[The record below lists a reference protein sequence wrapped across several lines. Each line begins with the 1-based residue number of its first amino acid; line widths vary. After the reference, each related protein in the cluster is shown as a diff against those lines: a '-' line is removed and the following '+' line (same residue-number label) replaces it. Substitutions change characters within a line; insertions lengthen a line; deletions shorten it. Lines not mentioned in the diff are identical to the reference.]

1 MTTLARRVLVAGA
14 TGEIGRA
21 VSRQLVERGDRV
33 VLVARDEMKLDAQRS
48 ALDGGAG
55 VSVVAAD
62 LAASGGPA
70 AVARRSLETGPV
82 DDLVWCAGPFRR
94 EPLESV
100 SRASME
106 ELFLI
111 HAIAPVLLTRE
122 LKASLATSGGAVVA
136 LSDAGVDR
144 PFPNHAA
151 YLAAKGAMDAAMR
164 AIATELAPAV
174 RVNVLRVG
182 VVTDPSCHDPS
193 RAQRLAARSLSGRMG
208 TPAEVARVV
217 VSLLRTGWIAGQAWT
232 VG

>member
-1 MTTLARRVLVAGA
+1 
-14 TGEIGRA
+14 

-33 VLVARDEMKLDAQRS
+33 VLVARDEAKLDALRS
-48 ALDGGAG
+48 ALDAGAE
-55 VSVVAAD
+55 VSVVAAE
-62 LAASGGPA
+62 LASSGGPA
-70 AVARRSLETGPV
+70 EVARRSLENGPV
-82 DDLVWCAGPFRR
+82 NDLVWCAGPFRR

-106 ELFLI
+106 ELFLV
-111 HAIAPVLLTRE
+111 HAIAPVLLIRE
-122 LKASLATSGGAVVA
+122 LKESLATAGGAVVA
-136 LSDAGVDR
+136 LSDAGVER

-182 VVTDPSCHDPS
+182 VVTDPSGHEQA

-208 TPAEVARVV
+208 EPAEVARVV
-217 VSLLRTGWIAGQAWT
+217 VSLLRIGWIAGQAWT